1 MAGDSVYCL
10 RTFTAPLKL
19 NGARADLVVMATARS
34 RAPQAG
40 GRRRVGSSRGGSAWK
55 DHWRVTKCL
64 VVQAQGVL
72 LWRSSARNLHLA
84 DRPFDA
90 RRRPMIEFMIDRR
103 LYSV

>member
-1 MAGDSVYCL
+1 MVHLGEVVQHMVTTSGRWAGVAGDSVYCL

-64 VVQAQGVL
+64 VVHAGSFTVAVVG
-72 LWRSSARNLHLA
+72 S
-84 DRPFDA
+84 
-90 RRRPMIEFMIDRR
+90 
-103 LYSV
+103 

>member
-1 MAGDSVYCL
+1 MSSLSDVKFPPFSLAAAGGQVSSGDSVHCL

-64 VVQAQGVL
+64 VVHA
-72 LWRSSARNLHLA
+72 RSFTVTVVGS
-84 DRPFDA
+84 
-90 RRRPMIEFMIDRR
+90 
-103 LYSV
+103 